1 MEKSTIL
8 KSWEPKWKRKENGE
22 DRDKVYYE
30 TLSDASRSTLGSPTA
45 SPALAQAR
53 PSVTRFL
60 ESASALPS
68 SLELRWDSTY
78 SLLICKKCYK
88 LIPRTPL
95 ARRVRRTP
103 MATMQSRVVKSA
115 AVAPRGQMG
124 TWPAGT
130 YIWDVQKP
138 TRIDIFF
145 VQFGLWPVQLRREGW
160 GSSVRPL
167 CVGSLELPN
176 LWGVCLWHQGHNWEN
191 LRSGESAP
199 ESVLF
204 QL

>member
-1 MEKSTIL
+1 MRTLELATVSYFFFLDKNSSPKSPHGKINNSKIVRT
-8 KSWEPKWKRKENGE
+8 KMKKKENGE

-30 TLSDASRSTLGSPTA
+30 TLSDASQSTLGSPTA

-68 SLELRWDSTY
+68 SLELRWDSTS
-78 SLLICKKCYK
+78 SLMICKKCYK

-103 MATMQSRVVKSA
+103 MATMQSRVVRSA

-124 TWPAGT
+124 T
-130 YIWDVQKP
+130 
-138 TRIDIFF
+138 
-145 VQFGLWPVQLRREGW
+145 
-160 GSSVRPL
+160 
-167 CVGSLELPN
+167 
-176 LWGVCLWHQGHNWEN
+176 
-191 LRSGESAP
+191 
-199 ESVLF
+199 
-204 QL
+204 